1 MEFVWGSTSQ
11 EMKNQ
16 KVRRSNRRTMEIPI
30 TKIPKKRTAEKPM
43 ARKDPKRKKRNLKTK
58 EELMEDQVKK
68 ENGLAQ
74 TMKESID

>member
-1 MEFVWGSTSQ
+1 
-11 EMKNQ
+11 
-16 KVRRSNRRTMEIPI
+16 
-30 TKIPKKRTAEKPM
+30 M

>member
-1 MEFVWGSTSQ
+1 
-11 EMKNQ
+11 
-16 KVRRSNRRTMEIPI
+16 MEIPI